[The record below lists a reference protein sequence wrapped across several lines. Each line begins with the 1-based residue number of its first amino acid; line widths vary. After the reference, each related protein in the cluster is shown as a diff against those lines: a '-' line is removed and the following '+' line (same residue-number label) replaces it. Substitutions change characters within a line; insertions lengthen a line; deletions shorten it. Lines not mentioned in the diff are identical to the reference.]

1 MTPKE
6 LRVNEM
12 IRVREVRLV
21 SDSGSQ
27 QIVSLS
33 EALRM
38 AKEAGLDLVEVSPNA
53 VPPVCKILDFGKYR
67 FELEKKSRES
77 KKKQKVTKI
86 KEVRM
91 QPKIDKH
98 DLDVK
103 VKQITEFLQEG
114 NKVKVTIRFRGR
126 ELAHIDYLGKIVMD
140 KLLEQL
146 QEICIIESQPKM
158 EGKTLFMLLSLKS
171 KKN

>member
-77 KKKQKVTKI
+77 KKKQKITKI

-146 QEICIIESQPKM
+146 QEICIIESPPKM

>member
-1 MTPKE
+1 MTPKD

-21 SDSGSQ
+21 SDDGVQ
-27 QIVSLS
+27 QIISTPD
-33 EALRM
+33 ALRM
-38 AKEAGLDLVEVSPNA
+38 ARDIGLDLVEVSPNA

-67 FELEKKSRES
+67 FDLEKKSRES

-98 DLDVK
+98 DLEVK
-103 VKQITEFLQEG
+103 VKQIIDFLQEG
-114 NKVKVTIRFRGR
+114 NKVKVAIRFRGR
-126 ELAHIDYLGKIVMD
+126 ELAHVDYLGKMVMD
-140 KLLEQL
+140 KLLEHL
-146 QEICIIESQPKM
+146 NEVCNIDSPPKM
-158 EGKTLFMLLSLKS
+158 EGRSLFMILSLK
-171 KKN
+171 KKT